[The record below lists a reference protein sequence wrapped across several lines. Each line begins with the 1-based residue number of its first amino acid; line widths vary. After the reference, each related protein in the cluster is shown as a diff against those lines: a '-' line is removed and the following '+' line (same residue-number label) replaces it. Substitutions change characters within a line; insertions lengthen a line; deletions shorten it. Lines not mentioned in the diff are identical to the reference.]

1 MSSEIQPIDMILF
14 CPACGL
20 QHVDISQPEKGWD
33 NPPHK
38 THECQGCGHLWRP
51 AAAPTN
57 GVADVPLGASDTR
70 PAVRGRMTR

>member
-1 MSSEIQPIDMILF
+1 MTQPIDMVLF

-20 QHVDISQPEKGWD
+20 QHVDAPQPERGWT

-70 PAVRGRMTR
+70 PAVRDKASY